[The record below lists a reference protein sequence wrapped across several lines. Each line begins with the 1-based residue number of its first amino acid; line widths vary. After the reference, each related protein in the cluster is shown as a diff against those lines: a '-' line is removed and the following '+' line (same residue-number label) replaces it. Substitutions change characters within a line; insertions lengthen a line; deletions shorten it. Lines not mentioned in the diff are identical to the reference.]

1 MHAVMLRLLI
11 VLGVWLWFTPALA
24 AEQRCTELAANC
36 VCSEPL
42 NTSNLVQ
49 VGYWYNPADSTSKE
63 CVEEYG
69 QPAGSAVFYNQPT
82 HNDIFMSNDPTTL
95 SRLPNRQGG
104 LQYFIRSIEGQI
116 GEFSVGHNQFQS
128 NPNAP
133 PYKRADFVPLL
144 PGTVGGQYISVARWA
159 QRFYYYLSDNF
170 EFEFS
175 GTCGNGKRA
184 LSDQLNL
191 VHLGSGSLGTYN
203 FGWDITGSCVSLGL
217 DPNCGRFKLDGPTG
231 STYSRD
237 CCNNGGPATS
247 SGSVSPPGGQGKW
260 WRVEIVITNRLGP
273 GFRYQV
279 FLKNVTDGGAEL
291 MIQDT
296 NGTYAGGSEGPWN
309 GPSAQLTPNE
319 LTPILNFYF
328 GGKAY
333 GYRGGTPCLGW
344 QGYTHYMQ
352 AQWDTNAGQRI
363 GPAYEVEGGT
373 ASSDTTPPASPTSL
387 RVF

>member
-1 MHAVMLRLLI
+1 MLRLLI

-24 AEQRCTELAANC
+24 AEQRCTELGVNC

-69 QPAGSAVFYNQPT
+69 QAAGSAVFYNQPT
-82 HNDIFMSNDPTTL
+82 HNDIFMSNDPIVL
-95 SRLPNRQGG
+95 SRLPNRQSVV
-104 LQYFIRSIEGQI
+104 QYFIRSIEGQI
-116 GEFSVGHNQFQS
+116 GEFSVGNNQFFPQ
-128 NPNAP
+128 PNVFPFTRTQLAS
-133 PYKRADFVPLL
+133 VL
-144 PGTVGGQYISVARWA
+144 PGNLGGNYIAVARWA

-170 EFEFS
+170 EFEFT
-175 GTCGNGKRA
+175 GTCGNGKRT
-184 LSDQLNL
+184 LTDQLNT
-191 VHLGSGSLGTYN
+191 VHLGSGTLGTYN
-203 FGWDITGSCVSLGL
+203 FGWDLDCSLVGL
-217 DPNCGRFKLDGPTG
+217 GPNCGHFKIDGPNG
-231 STYSRD
+231 SQYEPD

-247 SGSVSPPGGQGKW
+247 SGSLSPPGGQGKW
-260 WRVEIVITNRLGP
+260 WRIENVITNRLGP

-279 FLKNVTDGGAEL
+279 FLKNVTDNGPEL

-296 NGTYAGGSEGPWN
+296 NGTYGNGSAGPWV
-309 GPSAQLTPNE
+309 PSAQLTPNE
-319 LTPILNFYF
+319 VTPILNFYL

-373 ASSDTTPPASPTSL
+373 ASSDTTPPAAPTSL